1 MAYSDIQDKLSQQQM
16 ANSVLLAE
24 KYSQGNLFP
33 KGSEGNPYSKN
44 PRAEGARKKRE
55 YKKAQEE
62 KTKNQERLK
71 DLPSDAD
78 IQTKGN
84 MEGQATPEEVFG
96 EDYEGGPTYLNTLL
110 QIGGAAGSM
119 IPFMGGNMLKMLI
132 GGPNAMAMNFE
143 DTNLGEGGFVSLDKP
158 NIYINSGAEAHILEP
173 NGNWKFD
180 GFYDPKRHGKIFPNF
195 GLVQRNDGMK
205 MAKTP
210 HTPPIEKMVV
220 GNKLENSPLRFKTDQ
235 ERIRLMED
243 FSRNYGKYSQKNTP
257 MTIAQRGADGA
268 HTNVRIYEEK
278 DGYGNTYKRVLP
290 YFGVGYGGP
299 IRPKKV

>member
-1 MAYSDIQDKLSQQQM
+1 MK
-16 ANSVLLAE
+16 
-24 KYSQGNLFP
+24 
-33 KGSEGNPYSKN
+33 
-44 PRAEGARKKRE
+44 
-55 YKKAQEE
+55 
-62 KTKNQERLK
+62 
-71 DLPSDAD
+71 
-78 IQTKGN
+78 
-84 MEGQATPEEVFG
+84 
-96 EDYEGGPTYLNTLL
+96 
-110 QIGGAAGSM
+110 IGGAAGSM

>member
-1 MAYSDIQDKLSQQQM
+1 MAYSDIQDKLGQQQM

-33 KGSEGNPYSKN
+33 KGSEGNPHSKD
-44 PRAEGARKKRE
+44 PRAVAARKKRE
-55 YKKAQEE
+55 YQKAQEKKAQEAQE
-62 KTKNQERLK
+62 KTEAKRV
-71 DLPSDAD
+71 SDEARQREWD
-78 IQTKGN
+78 ARKKRG
-84 MEGQATPEEVFG
+84 EVFG
-96 EDYEGGPTYLNTLL
+96 DMHPDFNLMETLGPSLNKLL
-110 QIGGAAGSM
+110 QIGGAAGGVLKFFN
-119 IPFMGGNMLKMLI
+119 PLGNQ
-132 GGPNAMAMNFE
+132 MAMNFE

-257 MTIAQRGADGA
+257 MTIAQIGGDGA
-268 HTNVRIYEEK
+268 HTNVKIYEEK
-278 DGYGNTYKRVLP
+278 DGYGNTNKKVLP
-290 YFGVGYGGP
+290 YFGGTYGGP

>member
-44 PRAEGARKKRE
+44 PRAEGARKKRQHQKDQE
-55 YKKAQEE
+55 AKKKAKEVSDNARQREWDAR
-62 KTKNQERLK
+62 KER
-71 DLPSDAD
+71 
-78 IQTKGN
+78 G
-84 MEGQATPEEVFG
+84 EVFG
-96 EDYEGGPTYLNTLL
+96 DMPPDFNLMETLGPSLNKLL

-119 IPFMGGNMLKMLI
+119 IPFMGGNMLKMFI
-132 GGPNAMAMNFE
+132 GGPKAMAMDFE

-257 MTIAQRGADGA
+257 MTIAQIGADGA

>member
-33 KGSEGNPYSKN
+33 KGSDENPYSKE
-44 PRAEGARKKRE
+44 PRAEGARKKRQFKKDQE
-55 YKKAQEE
+55 AKKKAKEVSENARQREWNAR
-62 KTKNQERLK
+62 KER
-71 DLPSDAD
+71 
-78 IQTKGN
+78 G
-84 MEGQATPEEVFG
+84 EVFG
-96 EDYEGGPTYLNTLL
+96 DMPPDFNLMETLGPSLNKLL
-110 QIGGAAGSM
+110 QIGGAAGGVLKFFN
-119 IPFMGGNMLKMLI
+119 PLGNQ
-132 GGPNAMAMNFE
+132 MAMNFE

-290 YFGVGYGGP
+290 YFGVGYVGP

>member
-1 MAYSDIQDKLSQQQM
+1 MAYSDIQDKLGQQQM

-33 KGSEGNPYSKN
+33 KGSEGNPHSKD
-44 PRAEGARKKRE
+44 PRAVAARKKRE
-55 YKKAQEE
+55 YQKAQEKKAQEAQE
-62 KTKNQERLK
+62 KTEAKRV
-71 DLPSDAD
+71 SDEARQREWD
-78 IQTKGN
+78 ARKKRG
-84 MEGQATPEEVFG
+84 EVFG
-96 EDYEGGPTYLNTLL
+96 DMPPDFNLMETLGPSLNKLL
-110 QIGGAAGSM
+110 QIGGAAGGVLKFFN
-119 IPFMGGNMLKMLI
+119 PLGNQ
-132 GGPNAMAMNFE
+132 MAMNFE

-257 MTIAQRGADGA
+257 MTIAQIGGDGA
-268 HTNVRIYEEK
+268 HTNVKIYEEK
-278 DGYGNTYKRVLP
+278 DGYGNTNKKVLP
-290 YFGVGYGGP
+290 YFGGTYGGP